1 MINET
6 NTSPESIVEVTMA
19 NAQAALIEAS
29 VERPVLALFWS
40 QRSDVCIALKQLLEA
55 IAQEKAGKFL
65 LANVNTDE
73 LAGIASQLGVQSL
86 PTLMVLQQGQ
96 PVDGLAGDQ
105 TEANVRALLDKFL
118 PPQWQEDLS
127 AAEKLLATDD
137 INDQAKAI
145 ALLKDAWA
153 ESKQCSLA
161 VLLADIYLNAGR
173 LDDCEAQLKAV
184 PIQDRQSAWLQ
195 VEAKL
200 QLKREAGK
208 APEILALEQALAA
221 TPDDLAIVQ
230 QLAVALAQDKHHQ
243 EALELL
249 FPVLKKNLGAADG
262 AVRKTFQ
269 DILASLG
276 KGDPLAVKFQ
286 RQLYALIY

>member
-1 MINET
+1 MINQANASTEF
-6 NTSPESIVEVTMA
+6 IVEVSMA

-29 VERPVLALFWS
+29 VERPVLAFFWS
-40 QRSDVCIALKQLLEA
+40 QRSEICVVLKSLLEKM
-55 IAQEKAGKFL
+55 AQEKAGKFL

-73 LAGIASQLGVQSL
+73 LSGIASQLGVQTL
-86 PTLMVLQQGQ
+86 PTLMVMQQGQ
-96 PVDGLAGDQ
+96 PVDGLVGEQ
-105 TEANVRALLDKFL
+105 TEASVRALLDKFL
-118 PPQWQEDLS
+118 PPQWQEDLATAKS
-127 AAEKLLATDD
+127 LLATEDV
-137 INDQAKAI
+137 NDQARAI

-153 ESKQCSLA
+153 ESKQSSVA
-161 VLLADIYLNAGR
+161 VLLAEIYLNSGR
-173 LDDCEAQLKAV
+173 LDDCESQLKVV
-184 PIQDRQSAWLQ
+184 PLQDRQSAWLQ
-195 VEAKL
+195 IEAKL

-208 APEILALEQALAA
+208 APEILALEQAFAA
-221 TPDDLAIVQ
+221 TPDDLAIAQ

-249 FPVLKKNLGAADG
+249 FPILKKNLGAADG

-276 KGDPLAVKFQ
+276 KGDPLAVTFQ